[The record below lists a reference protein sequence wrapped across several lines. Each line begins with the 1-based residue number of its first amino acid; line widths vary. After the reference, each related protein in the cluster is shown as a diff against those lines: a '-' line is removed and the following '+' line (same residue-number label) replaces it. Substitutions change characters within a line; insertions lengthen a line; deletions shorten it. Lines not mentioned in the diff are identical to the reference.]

1 MPKISIIIRTKN
13 EERWITPCLEAVFQ
27 QKHRNFE
34 VILVDNMSIDS
45 TVERAQNFPVKIFT
59 IEEFCPGRAIN
70 FGIENASGEILV
82 CLSGHCIPVHTEW
95 LQALTDP
102 LHDPIVGGVY
112 GRQQPMS
119 FSKDTDKRDLLTI
132 FGLDKKIQKKD
143 TYFHNANS
151 AFRRDTWNAFKFDDV
166 IPHIEDRIWARD
178 IIGAGYEIHYEPEA
192 SVFHFHG
199 VHQDNS
205 PERRRR
211 IVKILESLT
220 EGDSSLHFD
229 REKHVVPASI
239 KNIEVVALIPL
250 RGLSKFIES
259 KSLLETTIAQAHR
272 SKFVNRVIV
281 LTDCEE
287 TAQLAR
293 RCGAEVPFLR
303 PIELSAEYVTVPE
316 ILKFGIEKLKELKI
330 NPDLC
335 VVVEETY
342 PFRQE
347 NFLDDMIE
355 ATIREG
361 SDSTIAVREESR
373 AVWKS
378 SSEGHQTFTNWA
390 PRLFK
395 SETASVSL
403 FGLGFVTYPAFL
415 RDGSLGLE
423 NRFEFCV
430 DDPLSAIEIRGD
442 VESKR
447 IVSLF
452 KMLTS

>member
-1 MPKISIIIRTKN
+1 MPEISIIIRTKN
-13 EERWITPCLEAVFQ
+13 EERWITPCLEAVFR
-27 QKHRNFE
+27 QKHPSFE

-45 TVERAQNFPVKIFT
+45 TVDRAKNFPVKIFT
-59 IEEFCPGRAIN
+59 IEEFRPGRAIN
-70 FGIENASGEILV
+70 FGIENASGGILV
-82 CLSGHCIPVHTEW
+82 CLSGHCIPVHSEW
-95 LQALTDP
+95 LQALTNP
-102 LHDPIVGGVY
+102 LYDPIVGGVY

-132 FGLDKKIQKKD
+132 FGLDRKIQKKD

-151 AFRRDTWNAFKFDDV
+151 AFRRDTWRAFKFDDL

-178 IIGAGYEIHYEPEA
+178 IIGAGYEIHYEPAA

-211 IVKILESLT
+211 IVKILESLA
-220 EGDSSLHFD
+220 EGEENLPIGQ
-229 REKHVVPASI
+229 KKPVVPPSGQDL
-239 KNIEVVALIPL
+239 EVVALIPV
-250 RGLSKFIES
+250 RGSSRSIDSQQLLEIAIRQAKKSKFI
-259 KSLLETTIAQAHR
+259 
-272 SKFVNRVIV
+272 NRVIV
-281 LTDCEE
+281 LTDSEH
-287 TAQLAR
+287 TAQDAKNW
-293 RCGAEVPFLR
+293 GAEVPFLR
-303 PIELSAEYVTVPE
+303 PRELSAEYVTISEV
-316 ILKFGIEKLKELKI
+316 LKFGIEKLREIKVD
-330 NPDLC
+330 PDLC

-342 PFRQE
+342 PFREE
-347 NFLDDMIE
+347 NFLDDLIE

-378 SSEGHQTFTNWA
+378 SSEGHQTVTNWA

-423 NRFEFCV
+423 NRFEFV
-430 DDPLSAIEIRGD
+430 VEDPLSAIEVRGD
-442 VESKR
+442 AISER

-452 KMLTS
+452 KKFT